1 MRHDDHRRPGDQP
14 DRRKILGTVV
24 AGIGTEADGAQQ
36 HGDGVAVR
44 RGLGGVAGADH
55 AAGAAAIL
63 DHDLL
68 AERVRKLLPDDAAH
82 RIDAAAGRIGHDH
95 GDRAGRIILR
105 RGRSRHRAAA
115 APQPARS
122 SPQSGNDSPAHHVFP
137 PRRHYSSARRP
148 CATLWPRRKE
158 APCMR
163 FGLFGSAT
171 ARHGGPDVDSGQ
183 GYKQFVEYNVEAEA
197 LGYHATFLVEH
208 HFTGFGQVSASL
220 SLLTWV
226 AAKTKTLRLGTAV
239 LVLPWHNPVLLAEQ
253 AATIDLLSGGRL
265 DFGVGK
271 GYRHNEFAG
280 FCVPIEEADAR
291 FNESLDVIV
300 KSWTSK
306 QRFSHHGK
314 YWNFEDIIVEPPTA
328 QKPHPPMWMG
338 AGSPDSIRQ
347 VAARGYNLLLD
358 QFASFEAVAERIAIF
373 KAEVEKRGRVFD
385 PMDVGV
391 ARAFHV
397 SKDAADK
404 EAALERRMEAQR
416 RLATISKA
424 PDGTNKSSIMAFSD
438 TREASEESA
447 LYGTPDEIA
456 EKLGKIA
463 QARCRICAAQ
473 RRRPG
478 RPHP

>member
-1 MRHDDHRRPGDQP
+1 
-14 DRRKILGTVV
+14 
-24 AGIGTEADGAQQ
+24 
-36 HGDGVAVR
+36 
-44 RGLGGVAGADH
+44 
-55 AAGAAAIL
+55 
-63 DHDLL
+63 
-68 AERVRKLLPDDAAH
+68 
-82 RIDAAAGRIGHDH
+82 
-95 GDRAGRIILR
+95 
-105 RGRSRHRAAA
+105 
-115 APQPARS
+115 
-122 SPQSGNDSPAHHVFP
+122 
-137 PRRHYSSARRP
+137 
-148 CATLWPRRKE
+148 
-158 APCMR
+158 MR

-183 GYKQFVEYNVEAEA
+183 GYKQFVDYNVEAEA

-280 FCVPIEEADAR
+280 FCVPIAEADAR
-291 FNESLDVIV
+291 FNESLDVII

-314 YWNFEDIIVEPPTA
+314 YWNFEDVIVEPPTA

-358 QFASFEAVAERIAIF
+358 QFASFDTVAERIAIY
-373 KAEVEKRGRVFD
+373 KTALEQHGRVFD
-385 PMDVGV
+385 PMNVGV
-391 ARAFHV
+391 ARAFYV
-397 SKDAADK
+397 AKDAADK

-416 RLATISKA
+416 RLEAISSA
-424 PDGTNKSSIMAFSD
+424 PGVKNTASIMAYSD

-447 LYGTPDEIA
+447 LYGNPDEIA
-456 EKLGKIA
+456 VKLDSLRKLGVA
-463 QARCRICAAQ
+463 YVLLNGGGLVGHASESLRRFSREVMPHFAEAAPM
-473 RRRPG
+473 RG
-478 RPHP
+478 VG